1 MNDVTM
7 IGVVIVMTEIA
18 TVVMIGEAMIETIAV
33 MAVGATKEEAMTVT
47 DVMIAAATIVET
59 IEIDGMIGV
68 TTVAT
73 TDVMTGAMIDAMTE
87 EVVVMTVVMT
97 EATTGVMIAITT
109 GGGMMEK
116 TTEGMTVVMNDMMI
130 DVTIEVMIG
139 AMTVSLTEVIAVM
152 TAMNPTA
159 IAVQL
164 ERKTTLL

>member
-1 MNDVTM
+1 
-7 IGVVIVMTEIA
+7 
-18 TVVMIGEAMIETIAV
+18 MIGEAMIETIAV
-33 MAVGATKEEAMTVT
+33 MAVGATKEEA
-47 DVMIAAATIVET
+47 
-59 IEIDGMIGV
+59 
-68 TTVAT
+68 TTV
-73 TDVMTGAMIDAMTE
+73 
-87 EVVVMTVVMT
+87 TVVMT

-109 GGGMMEK
+109 GGMMEK
-116 TTEGMTVVMNDMMI
+116 TTEGMTVVMNGMTTI